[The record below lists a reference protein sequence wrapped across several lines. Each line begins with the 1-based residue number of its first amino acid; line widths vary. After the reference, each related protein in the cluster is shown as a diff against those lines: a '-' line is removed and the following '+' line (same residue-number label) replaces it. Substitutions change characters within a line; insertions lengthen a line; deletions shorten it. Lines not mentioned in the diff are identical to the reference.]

1 MEVVGGLCVAVAIL
15 TWSLL
20 WVWDSA
26 ERRKTREPAGLL
38 AAESRALLVIAH
50 PDDEAMFF
58 APTVIG
64 LTRLKHRVSLL
75 CFSAGNYYN
84 QGEIRK
90 KELLQSCDVL
100 GIPSSHVMII
110 DNRYF

>member
-1 MEVVGGLCVAVAIL
+1 MEVAWVLCVAIAIL
-15 TWSLL
+15 TWGFL

-26 ERRKTREPAGLL
+26 ERRKSREQAGLL

-64 LTRLKHRVSLL
+64 LARQKHRVSLL
-75 CFSAGNYYN
+75 CFSAGTSLMTQEYSGTRNVWP
-84 QGEIRK
+84 EF
-90 KELLQSCDVL
+90 
-100 GIPSSHVMII
+100 SSST
-110 DNRYF
+110 

>member
-75 CFSAGNYYN
+75 CFSAGTSPMTQEYS
-84 QGEIRK
+84 GT
-90 KELLQSCDVL
+90 QSVW
-100 GIPSSHVMII
+100 PAFSSSI
-110 DNRYF
+110 